1 MASDVMS
8 LFGMDP
14 NTIQQDRTNKAVSQA
29 SAMNPYFAVGAAGGS
44 LMGQGINSAFG
55 LQTADMAQAQGI
67 QDSMD
72 GFDLST
78 PQGMQQAAQQLMMN
92 GNYAESMALHAKAR
106 SMLTS
111 ELDAS
116 NAAEDRALGEYRDIT
131 VGMTTPTIENG
142 MKSVP
147 IKHSVTF
154 LPSGEVEDATQGITF
169 KSRSEWMDSLKNIDD
184 IAEEGGDTD
193 GESNAAQLLKDALE
207 EGKIPNNSKLTAEE
221 ILETNITPE
230 IQAGLNNQSDQEIL
244 EVIGHYQQVLST
256 ISLPRNH
263 PTVIKILQHIENEK
277 AKLSTA
283 PK

>member
-1 MASDVMS
+1 MS
-8 LFGMDP
+8 LFGMNP
-14 NTIQQDRTNKAVSQA
+14 NVIQQDRMQKSADNA
-29 SAMNPYFAVGAAGGS
+29 SRMNPEFAMGQAYGGLIAGGV
-44 LMGQGINSAFG
+44 NTAFG
-55 LQTADMAQAQGI
+55 LQTPDMAQAQGI
-67 QDSMD
+67 QDSMR

-169 KSRSEWMDSLKNIDD
+169 KSRSEWMESLKNIDA

-193 GESNAAQLLKDALE
+193 GESNAAQVLKDALE
-207 EGKIPNNSKLTAEE
+207 EGKIPNNSKLTTEE
-221 ILETNITPE
+221 IMGTNITPE

-244 EVIGHYQQVLST
+244 EVIGHYQQALST